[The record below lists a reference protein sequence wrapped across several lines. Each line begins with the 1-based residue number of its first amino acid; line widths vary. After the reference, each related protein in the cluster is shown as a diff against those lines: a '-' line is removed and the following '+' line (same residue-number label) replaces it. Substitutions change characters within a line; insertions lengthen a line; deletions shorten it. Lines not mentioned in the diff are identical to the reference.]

1 LCFGTLQKNLEMK
14 NIQVND
20 IGKWIG
26 VKGHH
31 VFVNSQLGQYM
42 DHMKGDRKAKGS
54 STKKDLKGNITNVD
68 YWKNVPPV

>member
-1 LCFGTLQKNLEMK
+1 MIL
-14 NIQVND
+14 
-20 IGKWIG
+20 
-26 VKGHH
+26 GHH